1 MIIHNENSILSTPL
15 VSKEVDKVTKD
26 TVQQAQ
32 KINAASEHLVAS
44 QLKDKE
50 NNFLAPFLRAPIE
63 QKRNNQRINVQDDA
77 QYKINVFLTQK
88 ENERLNSNGNDRLN
102 EAELNKTESEN
113 KKLDILTNKKHL
125 YDQKLENNIN
135 ISENK
140 SLSSIPLEITQ
151 SENKKKNKDYDFLFL
166 QLSYQN
172 IINKNVLDR
181 IKDPNKFDYYLNK
194 LNVLSKGVDGLRNQM
209 KSILDEIKNNKGAI
223 IDYWMEVYN
232 QIKENKLKTESEVES
247 FLNNKEVPAS
257 LIKKLLSGKIK
268 SKEEMGKLLEKTFPF
283 LSFPNDISKIS
294 LDNIDLL
301 YEKLSSFFNNAF
313 QYMPNVPM
321 DDDKINKITSHKE
334 ELKALIN
341 KKENESIKGKL
352 EKAKETYRT
361 LFSSQ
366 SALEIEIV
374 SDSLSGIALLTFLL
388 AKTRELTLQVML
400 QRTQSEQKL
409 FEEMQEVTEKSLKNK
424 IEEQKA
430 QIKKQEEIQYWA
442 GIGLKILGG
451 LLALVAGIA
460 SIFTAGASMAL
471 MAVAVTL
478 FVADVALTVA
488 DEVYQAIHGK
498 SFMDEIMQP
507 ISNAIMDAI
516 DKIVDFLVDVINS
529 TLEGLKVFGI
539 DKKVIEDMKNSI
551 QEKLKMA
558 LKIAITIILFVAAV
572 ALSFV
577 IGPAVKG
584 LTNVAKKI
592 FNQQVRE
599 TLKRVLHDALEVMLG
614 KMIKEI
620 IVQAFEE
627 AIEKINT
634 QLAKDIS
641 QKAIT
646 MLNRT
651 VVISQLANSTAT
663 NAVNIYSSVISA
675 KILQSMAD
683 SKKLETILNL
693 IQKLMDKIMESYH
706 ENIDTLTEILKN
718 MSEKTSVSNKLRS
731 DVIKS
736 ISI

>member
-1 MIIHNENSILSTPL
+1 MIKVNNDGTVLSTPL
-15 VSKEVDKVTKD
+15 MSKEVDKVTKD
-26 TVQQAQ
+26 NVQQAQ
-32 KINAASEHLVAS
+32 KINAASEHLVVS

-50 NNFLAPFLRAPIE
+50 NNFLAPSLRVPLE
-63 QKRNNQRINVQDDA
+63 QKKNNQRINVQDDIK
-77 QYKINVFLTQK
+77 YKINVFPSQ
-88 ENERLNSNGNDRLN
+88 
-102 EAELNKTESEN
+102 SEKN
-113 KKLDILTNKKHL
+113 DILTNKKNL
-125 YDQKLENNIN
+125 YDQKIVSSVN

-140 SLSSIPLEITQ
+140 SLSSISSKAIQ
-151 SENKKKNKDYDFLFL
+151 SKNKDYDFLFL

-172 IINKNVLDR
+172 IINKNVLDK
-181 IKDPNKFDYYLNK
+181 IKDPEKFDYYLNK
-194 LNVLSKGVDGLRNQM
+194 LNVLSKGIDGLRNQI
-209 KSILDEIKNNKGAI
+209 KSVLNEIKNNKDAY
-223 IDYWMEVYN
+223 IDYWMEIYN
-232 QIKENKLKTESEVES
+232 QIKENKFKTESEIET
-247 FLNNKEVPAS
+247 FLNNKEIPHA
-257 LIKKLLSGKIK
+257 LIKKLLSEKIE
-268 SKEEMGKLLEKTFPF
+268 SKEKMGMLLEKTFPF
-283 LSFPNDISKIS
+283 MKFPDDISKMA
-294 LDNIDLL
+294 LDELDTL
-301 YEKLSSFFNNAF
+301 YEKLSDFFDNIHE
-313 QYMPNVPM
+313 YMPNVPM
-321 DDDKINKITSHKE
+321 SDDKINKITSHRA

-341 KKENESIKGKL
+341 KEENKPFKEKL
-352 EKAKETYRT
+352 EKIQETYRT
-361 LFSSQ
+361 LSFSQ
-366 SALEIEIV
+366 NALEIEII
-374 SDSLSGIALLTFLL
+374 SDSLSGMALLTFLL
-388 AKTRELTLQVML
+388 AKTRELTLKVML
-400 QRTQSEQKL
+400 RRTESEQKL
-409 FEEMQEVTEKSLKNK
+409 FEEMQKVTEKSLKDK
-424 IEEQKA
+424 IEDQKA

-471 MAVAVTL
+471 MAVAVAL
-478 FVADVALTVA
+478 FVADVALTIA
-488 DEVYQAIHGK
+488 DEAYQAIHGE

-516 DKIVDFLVDVINS
+516 DKIVDFLADVINS

-539 DKKVIEDMKNSI
+539 DKKVIEEMKNSI

-558 LKIAITIILFVAAV
+558 LKIAITVILFVAAV

-577 IGPAVKG
+577 IGPAIKG

-599 TLKRVLHDALEVMLG
+599 TLKRVLHDALEAMLG

-620 IVQAFEE
+620 IVQALEE
-627 AIEKINT
+627 AMEKINK

-651 VVISQLANSTAT
+651 VVISKLVNSTAT

-706 ENIDTLTEILKN
+706 ENIDALTEILKN
-718 MSEKTSVSNKLRS
+718 MSEKSSVSNKLRS
-731 DVIKS
+731 DVIKN

>member
-1 MIIHNENSILSTPL
+1 MIKVNNDGTVLSTPL
-15 VSKEVDKVTKD
+15 MSKEVDKVTKD
-26 TVQQAQ
+26 NVQQAQ
-32 KINAASEHLVAS
+32 KINVASEHLVVS

-50 NNFLAPFLRAPIE
+50 NNFLAPSLRVPLE
-63 QKRNNQRINVQDDA
+63 QKKNRQRINVQDDIK
-77 QYKINVFLTQK
+77 YKINVFPSQ
-88 ENERLNSNGNDRLN
+88 
-102 EAELNKTESEN
+102 SEKN
-113 KKLDILTNKKHL
+113 DILTNKKNL
-125 YDQKLENNIN
+125 YDQKIVSSVN

-140 SLSSIPLEITQ
+140 SLSSISSKAIQ
-151 SENKKKNKDYDFLFL
+151 SKNKDYDFLFL

-172 IINKNVLDR
+172 IINKNVLDK
-181 IKDPNKFDYYLNK
+181 IKDPEKFDYYLNK
-194 LNVLSKGVDGLRNQM
+194 LNVLSKGIDGLRNQI
-209 KSILDEIKNNKGAI
+209 KSVLNEIKNNKDAY
-223 IDYWMEVYN
+223 IDYWMEIYN
-232 QIKENKLKTESEVES
+232 QIKENKFKTESEIET
-247 FLNNKEVPAS
+247 FLNNKEIPHT
-257 LIKKLLSGKIK
+257 LIKKLLSEKIE
-268 SKEEMGKLLEKTFPF
+268 SKEKMGMLLEKTFPF
-283 LSFPNDISKIS
+283 MKFPDDISKMA
-294 LDNIDLL
+294 LDELDTL
-301 YEKLSSFFNNAF
+301 YEKLSDFFDNIHE
-313 QYMPNVPM
+313 YMPNVPM
-321 DDDKINKITSHKE
+321 SDDKINKITSHRA

-341 KKENESIKGKL
+341 KEENKPFKEKL
-352 EKAKETYRT
+352 EKIQETYRT
-361 LFSSQ
+361 LSFSQ
-366 SALEIEIV
+366 NALEIEII
-374 SDSLSGIALLTFLL
+374 SDSLSGMALLTFLL
-388 AKTRELTLQVML
+388 AKTRELTLKVML
-400 QRTQSEQKL
+400 RRTESEQKL
-409 FEEMQEVTEKSLKNK
+409 FEEMQKVTEKSLKDK
-424 IEEQKA
+424 IEDQKA

-471 MAVAVTL
+471 MAVAVAL
-478 FVADVALTVA
+478 FVADVALTIA
-488 DEVYQAIHGK
+488 DEAYQAIHGE

-516 DKIVDFLVDVINS
+516 DKIVDFLADVINS

-539 DKKVIEDMKNSI
+539 DKKVIEEMKNSI

-558 LKIAITIILFVAAV
+558 LKIAITVILFVAAV

-577 IGPAVKG
+577 IGPAIKG

-599 TLKRVLHDALEVMLG
+599 TLKRVLHDALEAMLG

-620 IVQAFEE
+620 IVQALEE
-627 AIEKINT
+627 AMEKINK

-651 VVISQLANSTAT
+651 VVISKLVNSTAT

-706 ENIDTLTEILKN
+706 ENIDALTEILKS
-718 MSEKTSVSNKLRS
+718 MSEKSSVSNKLRS
-731 DVIKS
+731 DVIKN

>member
-1 MIIHNENSILSTPL
+1 M
-15 VSKEVDKVTKD
+15 
-26 TVQQAQ
+26 
-32 KINAASEHLVAS
+32 
-44 QLKDKE
+44 
-50 NNFLAPFLRAPIE
+50 
-63 QKRNNQRINVQDDA
+63 
-77 QYKINVFLTQK
+77 
-88 ENERLNSNGNDRLN
+88 
-102 EAELNKTESEN
+102 
-113 KKLDILTNKKHL
+113 
-125 YDQKLENNIN
+125 
-135 ISENK
+135 
-140 SLSSIPLEITQ
+140 
-151 SENKKKNKDYDFLFL
+151 
-166 QLSYQN
+166 
-172 IINKNVLDR
+172 
-181 IKDPNKFDYYLNK
+181 
-194 LNVLSKGVDGLRNQM
+194 
-209 KSILDEIKNNKGAI
+209 
-223 IDYWMEVYN
+223 
-232 QIKENKLKTESEVES
+232 
-247 FLNNKEVPAS
+247 
-257 LIKKLLSGKIK
+257 
-268 SKEEMGKLLEKTFPF
+268 
-283 LSFPNDISKIS
+283 
-294 LDNIDLL
+294 
-301 YEKLSSFFNNAF
+301 
-313 QYMPNVPM
+313 
-321 DDDKINKITSHKE
+321 
-334 ELKALIN
+334 
-341 KKENESIKGKL
+341 
-352 EKAKETYRT
+352 
-361 LFSSQ
+361 
-366 SALEIEIV
+366 
-374 SDSLSGIALLTFLL
+374 
-388 AKTRELTLQVML
+388 
-400 QRTQSEQKL
+400 
-409 FEEMQEVTEKSLKNK
+409 
-424 IEEQKA
+424 
-430 QIKKQEEIQYWA
+430 
-442 GIGLKILGG
+442 
-451 LLALVAGIA
+451 LALVAGIA

-627 AIEKINT
+627 AIEKINK

>member
-1 MIIHNENSILSTPL
+1 MIKVNNDGTVLSTPL
-15 VSKEVDKVTKD
+15 MSKEVDKVTKD
-26 TVQQAQ
+26 NVQQAQ
-32 KINAASEHLVAS
+32 KINAASEHLVVS

-50 NNFLAPFLRAPIE
+50 NNFLAPSLRVPLE
-63 QKRNNQRINVQDDA
+63 QKKNRQRINVQDDIK
-77 QYKINVFLTQK
+77 YKINVFPSQ
-88 ENERLNSNGNDRLN
+88 
-102 EAELNKTESEN
+102 SEKN
-113 KKLDILTNKKHL
+113 DILTNKKNL
-125 YDQKLENNIN
+125 YDQKIVSSVN

-140 SLSSIPLEITQ
+140 SLSSISSKAIQ
-151 SENKKKNKDYDFLFL
+151 SKNKDYDFLFL

-172 IINKNVLDR
+172 IINKNVLDK
-181 IKDPNKFDYYLNK
+181 IKDPEKFDYYLNK
-194 LNVLSKGVDGLRNQM
+194 LNVLSKGIDGLRNQI
-209 KSILDEIKNNKGAI
+209 KSVLNEIKNNKDAY
-223 IDYWMEVYN
+223 IDYWMEIYN
-232 QIKENKLKTESEVES
+232 QIKENKFKTESEIET
-247 FLNNKEVPAS
+247 FLNNKEIPHT
-257 LIKKLLSGKIK
+257 LIKKLLSEKIE
-268 SKEEMGKLLEKTFPF
+268 SKEKMGMLLEKTFPF
-283 LSFPNDISKIS
+283 MKFPDDISKMA
-294 LDNIDLL
+294 LDELDTL
-301 YEKLSSFFNNAF
+301 YEKLSDFFDNIHE
-313 QYMPNVPM
+313 YMPNVPM
-321 DDDKINKITSHKE
+321 SNDKINKITSHRA

-341 KKENESIKGKL
+341 KEENKPFKEKL
-352 EKAKETYRT
+352 EKIQETYRT
-361 LFSSQ
+361 LSFSQ
-366 SALEIEIV
+366 NALEIEII
-374 SDSLSGIALLTFLL
+374 SDSLSGMALLTFLL
-388 AKTRELTLQVML
+388 AKTRELTLKVML
-400 QRTQSEQKL
+400 RRTESEQKL
-409 FEEMQEVTEKSLKNK
+409 FEEMQKVTEKSLKDK
-424 IEEQKA
+424 IEDQKA

-471 MAVAVTL
+471 MAVAVAL
-478 FVADVALTVA
+478 FVADVALTIA
-488 DEVYQAIHGK
+488 DEAYQAIHGE

-516 DKIVDFLVDVINS
+516 DKIVDFLADVINS

-539 DKKVIEDMKNSI
+539 DKKVIEEMKNSI

-558 LKIAITIILFVAAV
+558 LKIAITVILFVAAV

-577 IGPAVKG
+577 IGPAIKG

-599 TLKRVLHDALEVMLG
+599 TLKRVLHDALEAMLG

-620 IVQAFEE
+620 IVQALEE
-627 AIEKINT
+627 AMEKINK

-651 VVISQLANSTAT
+651 VVISKLVNSTAT

-706 ENIDTLTEILKN
+706 ENIDALTEILKS
-718 MSEKTSVSNKLRS
+718 MSEKSSVSNKLRS
-731 DVIKS
+731 DVIKN